1 MTEFTQEQYQEF
13 FDEFEKVYKE
23 YENKVKER
31 RARGIHDYNVFDVL
45 ETKEVKHSKFIASLL
60 DPKGLH
66 YQGDLFLREFVKI
79 CVSNDFEFDTSRAKV
94 YIEYGDTKGRREY
107 GDTKGRID
115 IYITDDNKH
124 IIIENKIC
132 NANDQDKQI
141 YRYIET
147 IKKENLSLDN
157 DGILV
162 LYLTPN
168 DGKTPS
174 KESLNGFKIKDGF
187 LEKDNDKI
195 RYKHIVCNHILEW
208 LNKVKNEIVNLTDLN
223 VIITQYEKAVK
234 KLTNQGEKMAN
245 DTVKEQIKKNYEL
258 CATIYS
264 EFKNTKVNLLQEFFS
279 KVYETLKETIK
290 KDVWEIEFHETKFDK
305 KYNKIFSI
313 KLKGYNEKNHDGN
326 YICYCIEPQNRCN
339 NIFFG
344 LRRSD
349 KVKNELNDGCFKN
362 IVQESDYCKSKRWK
376 SSEWWAW
383 YYYNEKFRDA
393 DDNLILEYLSNEKL
407 FISKIVKDIYDDLEN
422 LKDVLEKLNKKLIE
436 K

>member
-1 MTEFTQEQYQEF
+1 MTEITQEQYQKF

-94 YIEYGDTKGRREY
+94 YIEYGDTKGRY

-234 KLTNQGEKMAN
+234 NLINKGEKMEN
-245 DTVKEQIKKNYEL
+245 NLIIEQIKENYKL
-258 CATIYS
+258 CAVI
-264 EFKNTKVNLLQEFFS
+264 
-279 KVYETLKETIK
+279 
-290 KDVWEIEFHETKFDK
+290 
-305 KYNKIFSI
+305 
-313 KLKGYNEKNHDGN
+313 
-326 YICYCIEPQNRCN
+326 
-339 NIFFG
+339 
-344 LRRSD
+344 
-349 KVKNELNDGCFKN
+349 
-362 IVQESDYCKSKRWK
+362 
-376 SSEWWAW
+376 
-383 YYYNEKFRDA
+383 
-393 DDNLILEYLSNEKL
+393 DDNLESAETELINNFFEEVYRGLNDNLEIQNNWTLLPFNKIENEKKDIRVIEITPKELEYHKYIRFVVERKKKNEILYGFLKNNVEIKL
-407 FISKIVKDIYDDLEN
+407 ENIQPKDEKDEWYHEWYLVGDFAFESMKPREFILKNIKNENGVEEAVKDYVNKILSDIKKSKDK
-422 LKDVLEKLNKKLIE
+422 LKEINDKINGYKQ
-436 K
+436 

>member
-13 FDEFEKVYKE
+13 FDEFEKAYKE

-94 YIEYGDTKGRREY
+94 YIEY

-195 RYKHIVCNHILEW
+195 RYKHIVCDHILEW
-208 LNKVKNEIVNLTDLN
+208 LDKIKIEIVNLTDLN

-234 KLTNQGEKMAN
+234 NLINKGEKMENENLIELVKQNYKIAKEISKVVDEAEKEIIN
-245 DTVKEQIKKNYEL
+245 EFFKDLSECLAKNLDNCWCIESLNKVSDAKFSAIIFIAHSDFKAEKFAKFCIGVNKGYDGVDSIEYGFTSFTSKTDLKSIVENGNFAGMKKHCVKNNQYAHWAFWNKLDFSADICIKEQNSLVQKI
-258 CATIYS
+258 A
-264 EFKNTKVNLLQEFFS
+264 QEM
-279 KVYETLKETIK
+279 KEILKEL
-290 KDVWEIEFHETKFDK
+290 E
-305 KYNKIFSI
+305 S
-313 KLKGYNEKNHDGN
+313 
-326 YICYCIEPQNRCN
+326 
-339 NIFFG
+339 
-344 LRRSD
+344 
-349 KVKNELNDGCFKN
+349 EL
-362 IVQESDYCKSKRWK
+362 VY
-376 SSEWWAW
+376 
-383 YYYNEKFRDA
+383 
-393 DDNLILEYLSNEKL
+393 
-407 FISKIVKDIYDDLEN
+407 
-422 LKDVLEKLNKKLIE
+422 LNKEIK
-436 K
+436 

>member
-66 YQGDLFLREFVKI
+66 YQGDLFLREFVNACGI
-79 CVSNDFEFDTSRAKV
+79 SDFGLDTSNAQV
-94 YIEYGDTKGRREY
+94 YREY
-107 GDTKGRID
+107 ENID
-115 IYITDDNKH
+115 IYITDGNKH

-132 NANDQDKQI
+132 DAKDQDKQI

-174 KESLNGFKIKDGF
+174 QKSLNGFEIKDGF

-195 RYKHIVCNHILEW
+195 RYKHIVCDHILEW
-208 LNKVKNEIVNLTDLN
+208 LDKVKIEIVNLTDLN

-234 KLTNQGEKMAN
+234 NLINKGEKMENENLMELVKQNYKIAKEISKVVDEAEKEIIN
-245 DTVKEQIKKNYEL
+245 EFFKDLSECLAKKLDNCWCIESLNKVSDAKFSAIIFIAHSDFKAEKFAKFCIGVNNGHDGVDSIEYGFTSFPSTKTDLKSIVENGNFAGMKKHCVKNNQYAHWAFWNKLDFSADICIKEQNSLVQKI
-258 CATIYS
+258 A
-264 EFKNTKVNLLQEFFS
+264 QEM
-279 KVYETLKETIK
+279 KEILKEL
-290 KDVWEIEFHETKFDK
+290 E
-305 KYNKIFSI
+305 S
-313 KLKGYNEKNHDGN
+313 
-326 YICYCIEPQNRCN
+326 
-339 NIFFG
+339 
-344 LRRSD
+344 
-349 KVKNELNDGCFKN
+349 EL
-362 IVQESDYCKSKRWK
+362 VY
-376 SSEWWAW
+376 
-383 YYYNEKFRDA
+383 
-393 DDNLILEYLSNEKL
+393 
-407 FISKIVKDIYDDLEN
+407 
-422 LKDVLEKLNKKLIE
+422 LNKEIK
-436 K
+436 